1 MTTAS
6 EPRTAAERILE
17 RINAQGATGDLII
30 SRGESLSLK
39 ARDAALEEHK
49 VTSSQ
54 VFGVRVIKD
63 DRAGIAYSEAA
74 DDAALDSM
82 VDQALIN
89 ASFARTDEHE
99 RISTNAA
106 TLSTDDSLLCPS
118 DDVDIEH
125 KIDTALTLESGLV
138 SRPKVKNVPYNGVT
152 DAVGEQFVFSTAG
165 LDARGKSRMCFART
179 YALLEDG
186 EKNVMEGYGAA
197 TRRFDELDVDAVVD
211 EAYARCL
218 ALLDGEAIPSAHYDV
233 LFDIETQDAV
243 FGVFSMM
250 FSGKSA
256 KDGVNPMRDKVG
268 ETIAASEL
276 SVIDAPERIEG
287 FHYSL
292 FDDEGT
298 PAKRITLIGNG
309 RLETLIHNSATASFY
324 GCETT
329 GHATRS
335 ARSPLGVGIH
345 QAEIAAG
352 SASEADLFAGEYL
365 ELVDL
370 TGLHSGANPISGDFS
385 FGASGF
391 LCRDG
396 ERLQAVRNITVA
408 GNFYEMIKRIT
419 AIGDQQF
426 WTMDR
431 SALMARIRFHDV
443 AISG

>member
-1 MTTAS
+1 MTGS
-6 EPRTAAERILE
+6 ELTGAADRILE
-17 RINAQGATGDLII
+17 RILGAGADGDLII

-74 DDAALDSM
+74 DDAALESM
-82 VDQALIN
+82 VDQALVN

-99 RISTNAA
+99 RIAANAG
-106 TLSTDDSLLCPS
+106 TLSTDDQLLCPV
-118 DDVDIEH
+118 DDVDIEQ
-125 KIDTALTLESGLV
+125 KIDTALALESGLID
-138 SRPKVKNVPYNGVT
+138 RPKVKNVPYNGVT
-152 DAVGEQFVFSTAG
+152 DAIGEQLVFSTAG
-165 LDARGKSRMCFART
+165 LTARGKSRMCFAHT

-197 TRRFDELDVDAVVD
+197 TRRFDELDVGAVVD
-211 EAYARCL
+211 EAYARCI

-233 LFDIETQDAV
+233 MFDIESQDAL

-268 ETIAASEL
+268 ETIASSEL
-276 SVIDAPERIEG
+276 SVLDSPDRIDG
-287 FHYSL
+287 FHYAL

-298 PAKRITLIGNG
+298 PARCVALIDHG
-309 RLETLIHNSATASFY
+309 RLETLIHNSATASFF
-324 GCETT
+324 GLETT

-352 SASEADLFAGEYL
+352 SAAPAELFAGDYL

-396 ERLQAVRNITVA
+396 ERVKAVRNITVA
-408 GNFYEMIKRIT
+408 GNFYEMIKRIA
-419 AIGDQQF
+419 AIGDQQH

-431 SALMARIRFHDV
+431 SALMARIRFGDI